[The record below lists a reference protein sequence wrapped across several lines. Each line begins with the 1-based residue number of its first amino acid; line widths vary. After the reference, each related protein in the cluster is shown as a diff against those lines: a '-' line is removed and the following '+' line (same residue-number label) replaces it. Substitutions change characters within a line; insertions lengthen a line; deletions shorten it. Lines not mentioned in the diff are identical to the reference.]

1 MKKILLTIALTLAMA
16 ITGNAQSIIDA
27 EDGTNPNDFYQK
39 GLVVGKRAMP
49 YPYLRESDVVWETT
63 IWREIDF
70 NENFNQF
77 FYFPIETETNT
88 QGRINL
94 VNLILKY
101 AENGEIEIYDDDD
114 MEVAIDWEKAKINLN
129 GSPHTEEINVIDPE
143 TGEPA
148 MDEDGE
154 YLMKDTLIVTEFD
167 IASAKKIKIKE
178 KWYIDKQDTR
188 QKVRIV
194 GLQFQFLKPAASKQ
208 AEDQLAWSFCVPMN
222 DMRVRQM
229 LVNANAFD
237 NNNNVVERSYDDVFI
252 QRYFDSYV
260 VQESNTY
267 NRKISDY
274 LTGQDAVLESQNIEN
289 KIFNIESDMWEY

>member
-1 MKKILLTIALTLAMA
+1 MKKILLTIAVTLAMA

-27 EDGTNPNDFYQK
+27 ENGTNPNDFYQK

-154 YLMKDTLIVTEFD
+154 YIMKDTLIVTEFD

-289 KIFNIESDMWEY
+289 KIYNIESDMWEY

>member
-1 MKKILLTIALTLAMA
+1 MKKILLTIAVTLAMA

-154 YLMKDTLIVTEFD
+154 YIMKDTLIVTEFD

-208 AEDQLAWSFCVPMN
+208 AEDQLAWSFCVPIN

-289 KIFNIESDMWEY
+289 KIYNIESDMWEY

>member
-1 MKKILLTIALTLAMA
+1 MKKILLTIAVTLAMA

-154 YLMKDTLIVTEFD
+154 YIMKDTLIVTEFD

-289 KIFNIESDMWEY
+289 KIYNIESDMWEY